1 MGGLPA
7 GDEPMAVNRSIPV
20 PRRSLSRDDLLE
32 GPVLPLLLR
41 LATPTVVVIA
51 AQTLVAVAETYWI
64 ARLGTGALAGAALVV
79 PMVVLMAT
87 LSNGG
92 IGGGVSSAIARA
104 MGAGDRAAAERLL
117 WHAIILSLFFG
128 AAFSLFVLGAGPA
141 IYAAL
146 GGKGAAL
153 DAALTY
159 SNWTFAAAVPLW
171 AVNLIAAALRGAG
184 DPATPARVTLAG
196 AAITAALSPALI
208 LGVGPLPALG
218 VAGAGAAIGLYYLG
232 ALAVLV
238 RHLRSGRGVLTLAA
252 APLDRAS
259 FGAIL
264 QVGLA
269 AGLTALLSNV
279 TVIAVTGAVGLSG
292 ADALAGYGIA
302 SRLDSLLVPPLFGL
316 GTAVI
321 AMAGVAT
328 GAGRHERA
336 RQVGRTAAIFAALV
350 TEALGV
356 TVALFPD
363 LWTGLFTSDPAVA
376 RVAAAYLRTVA
387 PFYGALGLGLLLY
400 FAAQAT
406 GRLAWPVFAG
416 AVRFVVA
423 AAGGWLAATTG
434 AGLDWVFAAVAA
446 GTLIYGAL
454 IGAGHAFGE
463 PRAMAQRSA

>member
-1 MGGLPA
+1 MTATSSSG
-7 GDEPMAVNRSIPV
+7 AVSRRSI
-20 PRRSLSRDDLLE
+20 SRDDLLDR
-32 GPVLPLLLR
+32 PILPLLLR
-41 LATPTVVVIA
+41 LAAPTVVVIA

-64 ARLGTGALAGAALVV
+64 ARLGTSALAGAALVV

-92 IGGGVSSAIARA
+92 IGGGVSAAIARA
-104 MGAGDRAAAERLL
+104 MGRGDRQAAERLL
-117 WHAIILSLFFG
+117 WHAVILAVCFG
-128 AAFSLFVLGAGPA
+128 AAFSLVLLGAGPA

-146 GGKGAAL
+146 GGKGTAL

-159 SNWTFAAAVPLW
+159 SNWTFAAVVPLW
-171 AVNLIAAALRGAG
+171 VVNLIAAALRGAG

-196 AAITAALSPALI
+196 AGITAALAPVLI
-208 LGVGPLPALG
+208 LGVGPLPAFR

-238 RHLRSGRGVLTLAA
+238 RHLRGGRGVLTLRPV
-252 APLDRAS
+252 PLDRAS

-269 AGLTALLSNV
+269 AAFTALLSNV
-279 TVIAVTGAVGLSG
+279 TVIAVTGAVGLAG
-292 ADALAGYGIA
+292 ADALAGYGVA

-321 AMAGVAT
+321 AMAGAAT

-336 RQVGRTAAIFAALV
+336 RQVGLTAALFAAVV
-350 TEALGV
+350 TEALGL
-356 TVALFPD
+356 TVALFPG

-387 PFYGALGLGLLLY
+387 PFYGALALGLLLY

-406 GRLAWPVFAG
+406 GRLGWPVLAG
-416 AVRFVVA
+416 VARLVVA
-423 AAGGWLAATTG
+423 AAGGWLAALTG

-446 GTLIYGAL
+446 GILIYGAL
-454 IGAGHAFGE
+454 IGAGHAFGG
-463 PRAMAQRSA
+463 RASTPSRVRQAERA